1 MKKIALFLVSVLLF
15 LGNVM
20 GQGRFDWVRGY
31 APGEHVSI
39 VGHAKIVDL
48 NPFDDWGT
56 AISIYNGSANC
67 VYRCYIPQGAAD
79 MANWEL
85 KDLRYNPNTQKS
97 YQLQEIIKI
106 CGE

>member
-1 MKKIALFLVSVLLF
+1 MISKLKTTQYFSVGKKNWEILFSVF
-15 LGNVM
+15 SDTDIVRRSHRNADHKH
-20 GQGRFDWVRGY
+20 GRMATQYMIG
-31 APGEHVSI
+31 
-39 VGHAKIVDL
+39 
-48 NPFDDWGT
+48 GT

-67 VYRCYIPQGAAD
+67 VCRCYIPQGAAE

-85 KDLRYNPNTQKS
+85 KDLRYNPNTQKL